1 MFDFMQIKKKKIESQ
16 KKIILKKEDFIH
28 LLKSNLYMQKL
39 VLSDLHAS
47 IGGKMVEF
55 AGYYMPV
62 QYEGVKAEHHTVRNT
77 VGVFD
82 VSHMGEVFVS
92 GEKSLDFLQYI
103 TSNDVSKLTPG
114 KVQYT
119 CLPNVNGGI
128 VDDFLLYM
136 IADNSYLAVVNASN
150 MDKDLAWMEKHNT
163 FGCKIDNQ
171 SDNYSLLAVQGPKSI
186 ELLQELTN
194 INLSD
199 IKYYNFKIDSIAG
212 INDVILSRTGYTGEI
227 GFELYVKN
235 EYVKELWNALFST
248 SINLK
253 PIGLAARDTLRLEKG
268 FCLYGNDINET
279 TSPIE
284 AGLGWITKFNKE
296 FINHDD
302 LKAQKEGGAKRKLVG
317 LELINKGIARNGYP
331 IVDSDGNE
339 IGIVTSGTMS
349 PTLGKAIAMAYVP
362 NSLSEIESEVFIKVR
377 KKQIKAKVV
386 SLPFVK

>member
-1 MFDFMQIKKKKIESQ
+1 MKQ
-16 KKIILKKEDFIH
+16 
-28 LLKSNLYMQKL
+28 L
-39 VLSDLHAS
+39 VLSEIHES

-55 AGYYMPV
+55 AGYNMPV
-62 QYEGVKAEHHTVRNT
+62 QYEGVKAEHHTVRNE

-92 GEKSLDFLQYI
+92 GEKALDFLQYI

-114 KVQYT
+114 KIQYT
-119 CLPNVNGGI
+119 CLPNADGGI

-136 IADNSYLAVVNASN
+136 LEENSYLLVVNASN
-150 MDKDLAWMEKHNT
+150 MEKDLAWINKHNT
-163 FGCKIDNQ
+163 FGCTINNQ

-194 INLSD
+194 VNMSD
-199 IKYYNFKIDSIAG
+199 IKYYNFKMGSVSGVD
-212 INDVILSRTGYTGEI
+212 NVILSRTGYTGEI

-235 EYVKELWNALFST
+235 EDVKQLWEALFTT
-248 SINLK
+248 SIEMK

-268 FCLYGNDINET
+268 FCLYGNDINDT

-284 AGLGWITKFNKE
+284 AGLGWITKFTKE
-296 FINHDD
+296 FINHEQ
-302 LKAQKEGGAKRKLVG
+302 LKAQKEGGATRKLVG
-317 LELINKGIARNGYP
+317 IQLVDKGIARKDYP

-349 PTLGKAIAMAYVP
+349 PTLNKAIAMAYVP
-362 NSLSEIESEVFIKVR
+362 KELSKVGSEVYIQVR
-377 KKQIKAKVV
+377 KKQLKAEVV
-386 SLPFVK
+386 ALPFVK

>member
-1 MFDFMQIKKKKIESQ
+1 MKQ
-16 KKIILKKEDFIH
+16 
-28 LLKSNLYMQKL
+28 L
-39 VLSDLHAS
+39 VLSEIHKS

-55 AGYYMPV
+55 AGYNMPV
-62 QYEGVKAEHHTVRNT
+62 QYEGVKAEHHTVRNE

-92 GEKSLDFLQYI
+92 GEKALDFLQYI

-114 KVQYT
+114 KIQYT
-119 CLPNVNGGI
+119 CLPNADGGI

-136 IADNSYLAVVNASN
+136 LEENSYLLVVNASN
-150 MDKDLAWMEKHNT
+150 MEKDLAWINKHNT
-163 FGCKIDNQ
+163 FGCTINNQ

-194 INLSD
+194 VNMSD
-199 IKYYNFKIDSIAG
+199 IKYYNFKMGSISG
-212 INDVILSRTGYTGEI
+212 VDDVILSRTGYTGEI

-235 EYVKELWNALFST
+235 EDVKQLWEALFTT
-248 SINLK
+248 SIEMK

-268 FCLYGNDINET
+268 FCLYGNDINDT

-284 AGLGWITKFNKE
+284 AGLGWITKFTKE
-296 FINHDD
+296 FINHEQ
-302 LKAQKEGGAKRKLVG
+302 LKAQKEGGATRKLVG
-317 LELINKGIARNGYP
+317 IQLVDKGIARKDYP

-349 PTLGKAIAMAYVP
+349 PTLNKAIAMAYVP
-362 NSLSEIESEVFIKVR
+362 KELSKVGSEVYIQVR
-377 KKQIKAKVV
+377 KKQLKAEVV
-386 SLPFVK
+386 ALPFVK